1 MTAVAQQRSGNRG
14 PRGRT
19 GPGRGSARAGRSL
32 SGDTGAQPRT
42 SAGRTAKTVA
52 RPRVT
57 GRMGVFVLVMLVLV
71 VSYASS
77 LKAYLQQRDDIDTLS
92 SQIVEREKAIAELQ
106 DQKTRWNDPAYLE
119 QQAREKFGYVMPG
132 QTAYVALDA
141 NGDPIK
147 PSGKL
152 SSPDSVGKPRK
163 PTAWWSDVWSSD
175 LIAGHPPAVGTP
187 PATKIGQ

>member
-1 MTAVAQQRSGNRG
+1 MAI
-14 PRGRT
+14 
-19 GPGRGSARAGRSL
+19 
-32 SGDTGAQPRT
+32 
-42 SAGRTAKTVA
+42 
-52 RPRVT
+52 
-57 GRMGVFVLVMLVLV
+57 FVLVVGVLV

-77 LKAYLQQRDDIDTLS
+77 LKAYLQQRHDIEALT
-92 SQIVEREKAIAELQ
+92 SQIAEREKAIGDLQ
-106 DQKTRWNDPAYLE
+106 DQKDRWNDPAYLE
-119 QQAREKFGYVMPG
+119 QQAREYFGFVMPG

-152 SSPDSVGKPRK
+152 SSPDSVGKPQT

-175 LIAGHPPAVGTP
+175 LIAGNPPATGTP